1 MTIRVCTRCQV
12 FQRRH
17 LQSGND
23 FRLQL
28 PGKMAAP
35 LLSSPGT
42 RGSRA
47 VGACPAQAKE
57 DEGPMT
63 GTLTAPVEALLREQ
77 VAKGH
82 FPSLDRALE
91 AARWMRLRWVDQYL
105 FRRLLRLHKLTRK
118 LFIIF

>member
-1 MTIRVCTRCQV
+1 MSAAALDS
-12 FQRRH
+12 F
-17 LQSGND
+17 SGND
-23 FRLQL
+23 VRLQL
-28 PGKMAAP
+28 SDKVVAS
-35 LLSSPGT
+35 LLSQPGG
-42 RGSRA
+42 RRSRA

-57 DEGPMT
+57 CDDPMT
-63 GTLTAPVEALLREQ
+63 ATLTAPVEALLREQ